1 MPNASH
7 LGHYLVS
14 FFLLSYYYA
23 YSQHSVS
30 VDSEHLALT
39 THTLPIG
46 DPVIMSGMYP
56 IQTTQR
62 LPPRFKK
69 KITNKK
75 QEVTR
80 NLANIFKKKICPL
93 EIDLFF

>member
-1 MPNASH
+1 MVLYAKCLTFRTLPGV
-7 LGHYLVS
+7 L
-14 FFLLSYYYA
+14 FLLSYYYA

-69 KITNKK
+69 KNH
-75 QEVTR
+75 Q
-80 NLANIFKKKICPL
+80 
-93 EIDLFF
+93 